1 MPNMPRSLALDRTNP
16 ITTTTTPRTIVLTII
31 VVKNA
36 TIEHLVT
43 AKDRNCPV
51 LAVTDYINFGKI
63 NFKIRITIIIVI
75 MVPFLSYYSTRKVVE
90 NC

>member
-1 MPNMPRSLALDRTNP
+1 MPNMRRSLALARKNP

-31 VVKNA
+31 IVNNA
-36 TIEHLVT
+36 TIEHFII

-51 LAVTDYINFGKI
+51 LAVTVNINFGKI
-63 NFKIRITIIIVI
+63 NFSIIITIIIVI